1 MPTRKEIIQRNAKIV
16 AAIKSGKTNKEVA
29 EKFAITR
36 ECVRLIGLKEGLLS
50 INNQKK
56 VRDIKIIRDFEKG
69 ISLNG
74 LSLKYDLSHSTLKNI
89 FAASGLPSES
99 KTKKALRNKNIVDM
113 FTQGLTIKRI
123 AALSDLG
130 YASVLR
136 VLNLAGLYSMISK
149 EEAVTRGKDIIT
161 DIKNGKKASEICGK
175 YSIGVKRINQI
186 TGEAGFSYL
195 KMRQIRN
202 EKIIHDFEDGI
213 PLENLALKYKLS
225 FIHIN
230 RILKK

>member
-74 LSLKYDLSHSTLKNI
+74 LSLQYDLSHSTLKNI

-161 DIKNGKKASEICGK
+161 DIKN
-175 YSIGVKRINQI
+175 V
-186 TGEAGFSYL
+186 
-195 KMRQIRN
+195 
-202 EKIIHDFEDGI
+202 
-213 PLENLALKYKLS
+213 
-225 FIHIN
+225 
-230 RILKK
+230 